1 MRIVEKNL
9 NAAVVLQ
16 RNDYQSL
23 EASLKD
29 KHRESLR
36 RRCGTRR
43 DTTRCA

>member
-16 RNDYQSL
+16 RNDYQGL

-29 KHRESLR
+29 KHRDSLR
-36 RRCGTRR
+36 RRCGRR

>member
-1 MRIVEKNL
+1 
-9 NAAVVLQ
+9 VLVAPSYSRYALYQ

-29 KHRESLR
+29 KHRDSLR